1 MSTAPSASP
10 PPARPA
16 DHLEINEGRP
26 PAQVGYLRLLQL
38 ARPELHLL
46 VPGSIALI
54 IGTAANLAFPKLLGD
69 TVDEVLAGVAR
80 GAVDRAAVALIVIFA
95 VVGVASAV
103 RAWLF
108 TVAGERV
115 VARLRGDLF
124 AALMRQEVGFFDA
137 RRTGELT
144 NRLASDTTVLQNAV
158 TVNVSML
165 LRYLLGAIGAI
176 GVLFWISWK
185 LTLVML
191 AVVPVV
197 AAGAG
202 IYGRLLRTL
211 STQVQD
217 ALARSSAVAEEA
229 LSGLRTVRA
238 FAREEHEVARYRAA
252 VDEGFALA
260 RKRATMGAG
269 FTGLVT
275 FAGYSAIAA
284 VLWMGGT
291 MLVEGTLSVGDLT
304 SFLMYTLTVAFS
316 IGALSSLYEDFSK
329 AIGASARVFE
339 LMDREPGQQTGGARP
354 AEVRGEVRLEAV
366 HFAYPTRPDAP
377 VLQGLALA
385 LAPGEQV
392 ALVGPSGGGKSTVAA
407 LLSRFYDPQGGEV
420 LLDGAPLRGLD
431 AGWLREQVG
440 VVSQEPIL
448 FATSI
453 TENIRY
459 GRPEATTEQVMAAA
473 RAANAH
479 DFVSAFPD
487 GYETRVGERG
497 VRLSGGQKQ
506 RIAIARALL
515 KDPRVLVLDEA
526 TSALDAES
534 EHLVQ
539 EALDR
544 LMQGRTTLIIAHRLS
559 TVREADRVVV
569 IDGGRAVEA
578 GTHDELLR
586 QDGLYKRLVERQ
598 FAA

>member
-1 MSTAPSASP
+1 MSPQPSASP
-10 PPARPA
+10 PPKRPP
-16 DHLEINEGRP
+16 DHLEINDGRP

-38 ARPELHLL
+38 ARPEVHLL

-69 TVDEVLAGVAR
+69 TVDEVLSGVAR
-80 GAVDRAAVALIVIFA
+80 GAVDRAALALIAIFA

-165 LRYLLGAIGAI
+165 LRYLLGSIGAI

-238 FAREEHEVARYRAA
+238 FAREAHEVERYRAA
-252 VDEGFALA
+252 VDDGFALA

-339 LMDREPGQQTGGARP
+339 LMDRQPEQKTGGARP
-354 AEVRGEVRLEAV
+354 AAVRGEVSLQDV

-377 VLQGLALA
+377 VLQGLQLE

-407 LLSRFYDPQGGEV
+407 LLSRFYDPQGGEI
-420 LLDGAPLRGLD
+420 LLDGAPLRSLD

-459 GRPEATTEQVMAAA
+459 GRPDATTAQVMAAA
-473 RAANAH
+473 QAANAH

-569 IDGGRAVEA
+569 IDGGRAVES

-586 QDGLYKRLVERQ
+586 LDGLYKRLVERQ